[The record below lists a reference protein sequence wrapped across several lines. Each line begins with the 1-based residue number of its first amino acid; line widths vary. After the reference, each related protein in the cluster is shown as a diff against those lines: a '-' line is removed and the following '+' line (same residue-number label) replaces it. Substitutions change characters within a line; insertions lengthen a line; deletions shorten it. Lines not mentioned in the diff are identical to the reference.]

1 MLFLTG
7 HLFKYDRKKGVQFA
21 CWDVLL
27 NVLSVLL

>member
-7 HLFKYDRKKGVQFA
+7 HLFKFDRKKGVQFA

-27 NVLSVLL
+27 NVLSVPL

>member
-7 HLFKYDRKKGVQFA
+7 HLFKYDSKKGVQFA
-21 CWDVLL
+21 CWDVLP